1 MTQLLEFG
9 FVFNHH
15 CDWQLTNNQPKT
27 MVYTCALTC
36 IMVWQRFRGRWVEC
50 VIHQE
55 PDVREEQHPYIPGA
69 DKQ

>member
-1 MTQLLEFG
+1 
-9 FVFNHH
+9 
-15 CDWQLTNNQPKT
+15 